1 MSLLNKIF
9 IFLGLTL
16 LLCGAGFLIFKL
28 NELSNKQ
35 LAIESSLIAQKEL
48 ADNIMRSQSQYA
60 NKNDIINFIKENNV
74 NLKAI
79 QDDLNKLHAE
89 INTINIVTAH
99 SKGQLGSNIPS
110 TGTGTSNPNPINPA
124 NPDPHGYLKKEQTL
138 ALNENFSNVQLPIG
152 KVGFSA
158 WQEKP
163 WSINISPR
171 EYKVINVIGTDEN
184 QRNYVYNKFIVKI
197 DNKDFDIKISSAETK
212 QEFPEAKFSFWNP
225 RLFLTAGGSVN
236 LTQAPIQGSANA
248 GITLGIMSY
257 GRFKRNPDVQVLQL
271 GVAYQS
277 GTNRVSA
284 IINPINF
291 NIGRLAGLEII
302 NNTYVGPSLQVDTIG
317 NVFAGANISL
327 GF

>member
-1 MSLLNKIF
+1 MTLLNKLLIF
-9 IFLGLTL
+9 VGTVILLGLF
-16 LLCGAGFLIFKL
+16 GFTIYKL
-28 NELSNKQ
+28 NEISNKQ
-35 LAIESSLIAQKEL
+35 LAIESSLVAQKEL

-60 NKNDIINFIKENNV
+60 NKDDIANLIKENNV

-89 INTINIVTAH
+89 ISSVNIVTAH
-99 SKGQLGSNIPS
+99 SKGQSGNNLPS
-110 TGTGTSNPNPINPA
+110 TGTGNSNPNPISPS
-124 NPDPHGYLKKEQTL
+124 NPDPYGYLKKEQVLT
-138 ALNENFSNVQLPIG
+138 LNENFSNIQLPIG

-197 DNKDFDIKISSAETK
+197 DNKDFDIKISTAETK

-257 GRFKRNPDVQVLQL
+257 GKFKNSPDIQILQF
-271 GVAYQS
+271 GPSYQT
-277 GTNRVSA
+277 GTQKISLT
-284 IINPINF
+284 INPISF
-291 NIGRLAGLEII
+291 NVGHLINTSLI
-302 NNTYVGPSLQVDTIG
+302 NNTYIGPSLHIDTNG
-317 NVFAGANISL
+317 NILTGINMSL